1 MTDKSN
7 STITKTSIPGV
18 VIIKRPIFSD
28 NRGFFHEIFRANE
41 LSEVTGIDFKPVQWS
56 HAMSKPKVIRAIHT
70 ENWNKLI
77 YPVTGVLFAPIVDVR
92 PDSETFGKIEEITID
107 NTKKDTERGAVFL
120 PAGIGNSVCVKGT
133 KDLHYIYLVDEYWDD
148 AKAAGFAWD
157 DPDININ
164 WPIKDP
170 IISERDRKNPTLR
183 EKYPEKFKSKK

>member
-1 MTDKSN
+1 MKTD
-7 STITKTSIPGV
+7 TITKTSIPGV
-18 VIIKRPIFSD
+18 VVVKRPIFSD

-41 LSEVTGIDFKPVQWS
+41 LSEATGIDFKPVQWS

-92 PDSETFGKIEEITID
+92 PDSPTFGKVEEITID
-107 NTKKDTERGAVFL
+107 NTKDDTQREAVFL
-120 PAGIGNSVCVKGT
+120 PAGMGNSVCVQGDE
-133 KDLHYIYLVDEYWDD
+133 DLHYIYLVDEYWDD
-148 AKAAGFAWD
+148 AKAKGFAWD

-170 IISERDRKNPTLR
+170 IISKRDKNNPKLR
-183 EKYPEKFKSKK
+183 EVFPDKYK